1 MVLEYLMALEEYF
14 WAIGFFIGLFLL
26 MLIFRVVVY
35 QMFRRVSKKTK
46 FKIDDMVISFL
57 NGIGWP
63 FYAYLSLYIVSKFL
77 QIPLLVNQI
86 LDTLF
91 ILFIGYY
98 LGKGIAKLSKYVIR
112 KKVKKSDDP
121 SGESMINVFSFL
133 IQLIIWLIVLL
144 MALANLGVEI
154 TPLIMSMGVGGIAI
168 ALALQSILGDLFAAF
183 AMYFDKPFVE
193 GDFIIV
199 GNDMGVVKKIG
210 IKTTRIQTLSG
221 QELSMSNSELTNAR
235 INNYKR
241 MEERRVVFK
250 FGVTYDTKTEKLEK
264 AKQIVAEVI
273 KNVKGARLDRVHFFN
288 FGDFSLNFEVVYY
301 VNTND
306 YNKYM
311 DVQEEINLG
320 IKREFEKN
328 KIKFAYPTQTIFME
342 K

>member
-1 MVLEYLMALEEYF
+1 MVLEYLIGLKEYF
-14 WAIGFFIGLFLL
+14 WAIGVVVALFLL
-26 MLIFRVVVY
+26 MLIFRVVIY
-35 QMFRRVSKKTK
+35 QMFKRASKKTK
-46 FKIDDMVISFL
+46 FKIDDMIISFF

-77 QIPLLVNQI
+77 EIPILVNQI

-91 ILFIGYY
+91 ILFMGYY

-112 KKVKKSDDP
+112 KKVKKSEDP

-133 IQLIIWLIVLL
+133 IQLVIWLIVLL

-154 TPLIMSMGVGGIAI
+154 TPLIMSLGVGGIAI

-199 GNDMGVVKKIG
+199 GKDMGVVKNIG

-221 QELSMSNSELTNAR
+221 QELSISNSELTNAR
-235 INNYKR
+235 VNNYKR
-241 MEERRVVFK
+241 MKERRVVFK
-250 FGVTYDTKTEKLEK
+250 FGVIYSTKTEKLEK

-273 KNVKGARLDRVHFFN
+273 KNVKGARLDRVHFLN

-301 VNTND
+301 LNTND

-311 DVQEEINLG
+311 DAQEEINLG
-320 IKREFEKN
+320 IKREFEKE
-328 KIKFAYPTQTIFME
+328 KIEFAYPTQKVYLE

>member
-14 WAIGFFIGLFLL
+14 WAIGLFIGLFLL
-26 MLIFRVVVY
+26 MLVFRVVVY
-35 QMFRRVSKKTK
+35 QMFKRASEKTK
-46 FKIDDMVISFL
+46 FKLDDMIISFL
-57 NGIGWP
+57 DGIGWP
-63 FYAYLSLYIVSKFL
+63 FYAYLSLYVVSKFIE
-77 QIPLLVNQI
+77 IPLLVNQI

-98 LGKGIAKLSKYVIR
+98 LGKAIAKVVKYVIK
-112 KKVKKSDDP
+112 KKVKKDGDP
-121 SGESMINVFSFL
+121 SGESMIKVFSFL
-133 IQLIIWLIVLL
+133 IQIIIWLIVLL

-154 TPLIMSMGVGGIAI
+154 TPLIMSLGVGGIAI

-193 GDFIIV
+193 GDFIII
-199 GNDMGVVKKIG
+199 GNDMGVVKNIG

-221 QELSMSNSELTNAR
+221 QELSISNSELTNAR
-235 INNYKR
+235 VNNYKR

-264 AKQIVAEVI
+264 AKQIVTEVV
-273 KNVKGARLDRVHFFN
+273 KNVKDARLDRVHFFN

-311 DVQEEINLG
+311 DVQEQINLG
-320 IKREFEKN
+320 IKREFEKE
-328 KIKFAYPTQTIFME
+328 KIEFAYPTQTVYLE